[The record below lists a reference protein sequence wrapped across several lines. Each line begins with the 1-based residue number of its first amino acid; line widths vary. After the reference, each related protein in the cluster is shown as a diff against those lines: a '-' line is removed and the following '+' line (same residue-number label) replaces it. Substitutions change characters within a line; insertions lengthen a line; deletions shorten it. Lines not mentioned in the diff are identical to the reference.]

1 MNTHDVVLF
10 DTQGMNLYSPDVV
23 WQEQPEPAHGEE
35 FFWLDGNAQQFQGN
49 NIHVYSEANCF
60 FTNDGIEY
68 YPLQAPVMQSQ
79 SLLYPQSNNVV
90 HETAGWFPVENN
102 MLEWQTEAKA
112 PKPIWEETH

>member
-10 DTQGMNLYSPDVV
+10 DTQGMNLYSPDAV

-49 NIHVYSEANCF
+49 DIPVYSEANCF
-60 FTNDGIEY
+60 LTNDGIEY

>member
-1 MNTHDVVLF
+1 
-10 DTQGMNLYSPDVV
+10 MNLYSPDVV
-23 WQEQPEPAHGEE
+23 WQEQPEPH
-35 FFWLDGNAQQFQGN
+35 WLDGNAQQFQGSY
-49 NIHVYSEANCF
+49 IPVYSEANCF

-79 SLLYPQSNNVV
+79 SLLY
-90 HETAGWFPVENN
+90 ETAGWFPVENN